1 MPPRVDDLDP
11 AARSL
16 LAEGRQLHVGVL
28 TTTGPHVTPELYSF
42 DDKHVWFL
50 TAADTLKTRVVRRDP
65 RVAAVVRIGSRS
77 LLLSGTITDYDIREP
92 RKLLMQARDA
102 LAALAALTSFTVRN
116 ATDLAAFA
124 RDLAAGRLPSRLPPR
139 RVLMRLAPER
149 GLLLDDTALLATD
162 GAWPGRVTVPDEAPP
177 LVGAVDC
184 VVGVDGPEGVL
195 VLPGRAEES
204 LTSATVPAVAVQIA
218 DLPTDRELAGC
229 LVVDDYRGPGPAAK
243 RGELLRGRVRFD
255 IDDASCRVHLDA
267 DRDTTWAGAASA
279 TRAT

>member
-1 MPPRVDDLDP
+1 VDVLDP

-16 LAEGRQLHVGVL
+16 LTEGRQLHVGVL
-28 TTTGPHVTPELYSF
+28 TTTGPHVTPELYSS

-65 RVAAVVRIGSRS
+65 RAAAVVRVGSRS
-77 LLLSGTITDYDIREP
+77 LLLSGTVTDYDIGDP
-92 RKLLMQARDA
+92 RRLLTQARDA

-124 RDLAAGRLPSRLPPR
+124 RDVAAGRLPSRLPPR
-139 RVLMRLAPER
+139 RVLMRLTPQR

-162 GAWPGRVTVPDEAPP
+162 GEWPGRVTVPDESPP

-184 VVGVDGPEGVL
+184 VVGAETPDGVV

-204 LTSATVPAVAVQIA
+204 LTSATVPAVAVQLA
-218 DLPTDRELAGC
+218 DLAIDSDLAGC
-229 LVVDDYRGPGPAAK
+229 LAVDDYRAPGPAAK
-243 RGELLRGRVRFD
+243 RGELLRGSVRFD
-255 IDDASCRVHLDA
+255 IDDAACRVHLDA

-279 TRAT
+279 TRSA